1 MEIVVIDTCYAC
13 IIDSRYYIVVNGR
26 VYRYYWL
33 SVLDNIYICIDYIKN
48 YSSDLYNESM

>member
-13 IIDSRYYIVVNGR
+13 IIDMRYYIAVNGR